1 MADKFKPDNQGE
13 GNRDA
18 ARRYN
23 QEVEKHA
30 HSGLSDQAA
39 EKAREDVD
47 GPGGEALRQA
57 ERDGKKH
64 IAEED
69 PEVEGSARNDERTP
83 DPTRP
88 GRRAP

>member
-23 QEVEKHA
+23 EGVENHA
-30 HSGLSDQAA
+30 RSGKSNDAA
-39 EKAREDVD
+39 EQAREDVE
-47 GPGGEALRQA
+47 GPEAEKLRQA
-57 ERDGKKH
+57 EREGKKH

-69 PEVEGSARNDERTP
+69 PEVEEL
-83 DPTRP
+83 P
-88 GRRAP
+88 GGDRRKPR